1 MRLGIRY
8 CLLVILFF
16 VLPQAGA
23 YAQDVAGA
31 SDHPEVGRYQG
42 SVINYY
48 SQKGYDELR
57 LPTGP
62 LGREQRDRPD
72 DWQVSLEGKTTSI
85 RYVGPAS
92 RSALE
97 IIRNH
102 QRALEGN
109 GFEIVFTCRGQ
120 QECSPPQ
127 IPTFWEAAR
136 AGIGLPTTWN
146 STVYLVARRDGPD
159 ATIWVGMIG
168 VEVPARGE
176 TPLMTNLAV
185 TIVETVPM
193 ETDQIAVIEASELE
207 QALVR
212 DGKIAIYGIH
222 FDFDSAD
229 IQPQSAAQIEEL
241 AGLLSGNEA
250 LRVLIVGHTDG
261 QGAFDYNLL
270 LSQRR
275 AQAVVDA
282 LANGHGIASTR
293 LQPAGAGMV
302 SPVATNRTEE
312 DRARNRRVEIVEMMG
327 N

>member
-1 MRLGIRY
+1 MRSLARKFLLAFLFYLGA
-8 CLLVILFF
+8 
-16 VLPQAGA
+16 QAGA

-42 SVINYY
+42 AVIDFY

-92 RSALE
+92 RSVLE

-127 IPTFWEAAR
+127 IPTFWDAAR

-146 STVYLVARRDGPD
+146 STVYLVARRDGPE
-159 ATIWVGMIG
+159 ATVWVGMIG

-176 TPLMTNLAV
+176 NP
-185 TIVETVPM
+185 
-193 ETDQIAVIEASELE
+193 
-207 QALVR
+207 
-212 DGKIAIYGIH
+212 
-222 FDFDSAD
+222 
-229 IQPQSAAQIEEL
+229 
-241 AGLLSGNEA
+241 
-250 LRVLIVGHTDG
+250 
-261 QGAFDYNLL
+261 
-270 LSQRR
+270 
-275 AQAVVDA
+275 
-282 LANGHGIASTR
+282 
-293 LQPAGAGMV
+293 
-302 SPVATNRTEE
+302 
-312 DRARNRRVEIVEMMG
+312 
-327 N
+327 